1 MPNPTPKNSSAR
13 ALRAALNRLIV
24 AGRDEALAL
33 DTAARIVQ
41 GAERRR
47 RLLHQALRRVV
58 FQHDLSAAVVAL
70 GGVPA
75 KSASNRARL
84 SGLARAIR
92 RLLAGPHEGDAYATC
107 ARATEKTSGAYAR
120 VLRSKLPADVRFG
133 IEREFSE
140 IEWDRSELR
149 RLRFGARPSASP
161 IRSAGPEDDLV
172 SRARLRLERSDELA
186 LETWSDEGGASR
198 SATALT

>member
-1 MPNPTPKNSSAR
+1 MLNPTKKNGSAR
-13 ALRAALNRLIV
+13 AVRAALNRLIV

-33 DTAARIVQ
+33 DAAARVVR

-75 KSASNRARL
+75 RAASHRARVR
-84 SGLARAIR
+84 GLAQALR
-92 RLLAGPHEGDAYATC
+92 RLLSGPHEGDVYAAC
-107 ARATEKTSGAYAR
+107 ARAAEKTSRVYAR
-120 VLRSKLPADVRFG
+120 VLRTKLPADVRFG

-140 IEWDRSELR
+140 IEWDRNELG
-149 RLRFGARPSASP
+149 RLRYGARPTASA
-161 IRSAGPEDDLV
+161 IESARPEDESA
-172 SRARLRLERSDELA
+172 SRARLRLERSDDLA
-186 LETWSDEGGASR
+186 LETWGNEGGAGR

>member
-1 MPNPTPKNSSAR
+1 MPNQTQNSSAG
-13 ALRAALNRLIV
+13 AVRAALNRLIV

-41 GAERRR
+41 GTEHRR

-58 FQHDLSAAVVAL
+58 FQHDLGAAVVAL
-70 GGVPA
+70 GGTPA
-75 KSASNRARL
+75 KAASYRARV
-84 SGLARAIR
+84 GDLARAIR

-107 ARATEKTSGAYAR
+107 ARATEKTCSAYAR

-133 IEREFSE
+133 IERELSE
-140 IEWDRSELR
+140 IECDRRELG
-149 RLRFGARPSASP
+149 RLRFGARPTASP
-161 IRSAGPEDDLV
+161 TRDAGPEDDLA

-186 LETWSDEGGASR
+186 LETWSDEGGGSR
-198 SATALT
+198 SAAALS

>member
-1 MPNPTPKNSSAR
+1 MPNPTPKSKSAPV
-13 ALRAALNRLIV
+13 LRAALNRLIV

-41 GAERRR
+41 GTERRR

-70 GGVPA
+70 GGTPA
-75 KSASNRARL
+75 KAASYRARIG
-84 SGLARAIR
+84 GLARAIR

-107 ARATEKTSGAYAR
+107 ARATEKTSGVYAR
-120 VLRSKLPADVRFG
+120 VLRTQLPANVRFG

-140 IEWDRSELR
+140 IEWDRRELG
-149 RLRFGARPSASP
+149 RLRFGARPTASP
-161 IRSAGPEDDLV
+161 IRSPEPEEDLE
-172 SRARLRLERSDELA
+172 SRARLRLERSDDLA
-186 LETWSDEGGASR
+186 LGTWSDEGGAGR
-198 SATALT
+198 SAATPA